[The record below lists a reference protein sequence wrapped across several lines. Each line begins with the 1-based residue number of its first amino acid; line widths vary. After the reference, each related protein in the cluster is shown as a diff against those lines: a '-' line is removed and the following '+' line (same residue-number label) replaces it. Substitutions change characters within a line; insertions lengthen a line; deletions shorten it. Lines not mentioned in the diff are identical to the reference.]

1 MELKEE
7 MKKYFEKGV
16 KTSKRAFTKASEA
29 VSRFSDES
37 VIRLEKHQLQA
48 KLKEEKLELAEQ
60 VLKLF
65 ENSDKKTISKADETL
80 TPILQNINEIKE
92 KIANLESQLEK
103 K

>member
-16 KTSKRAFTKASEA
+16 QSSKEALSKAGEA

-37 VIRLEKHQLQA
+37 VVRIEKHQLQG
-48 KLKEEKLELAEQ
+48 KLKEDMQTLAAQ

-65 ENSDKKTISKADETL
+65 EEDDKKTISKADESL
-80 TPILQNINEIKE
+80 SPILNAIKETKE
-92 KIANLESQLEK
+92 KIATLEEQLAK